1 MQSRSWCFQ
10 RYISVLIAVVF
21 VVGLCVIDADA
32 QRRRKR
38 RVRTAPRPVITN
50 PEITPAGSEST
61 GPDGERIIS
70 TVDDPSETEAVP
82 QTTGVPRTRGQAT
95 TNPQNMQRTINAL
108 SSEVNK
114 LNEKLDQ
121 MQENDRSHLD
131 MERLTR
137 AEQRAENVRAQLLE
151 VESKLADLQPKLEQI
166 EYGMKPEVIER
177 SAAGFGTVRPEE
189 VRETRRRQLE
199 TEKARVQAQIRI
211 LESSRTRLEAA
222 ITTAD
227 GEVDRLR
234 RRLEAR
240 EMQEQVAPAAPE
252 TRRTENPTPPQ
263 LDPDKQ

>member
-1 MQSRSWCFQ
+1 MQSRIWRFQ
-10 RYISVLIAVVF
+10 GYISFLIAVVF
-21 VVGLCVIDADA
+21 VVGLCVTDADA

-38 RVRTAPRPVITN
+38 RVRSAPRPVITN
-50 PEITPAGSEST
+50 PEIAPAGSESI

-70 TVDDPSETEAVP
+70 TVDDAPSDGDPIP
-82 QTTGVPRTRGQAT
+82 QTTSAAKTRGQT
-95 TNPQNMQRTINAL
+95 TDAQGMQRTINSL

-137 AEQRAENVRAQLLE
+137 AEQRAENVRAQLLD
-151 VESKLADLQPKLEQI
+151 VESKLADLQPRLEQI
-166 EYGMKPEVIER
+166 EYGLKPEVIER

-199 TEKARVQAQIRI
+199 SEKARVQAQVRL

-222 ITTAD
+222 ISTAD
-227 GEVDRLR
+227 AEVDRLR

-240 EMQEQVAPAAPE
+240 EMQEQVAPATPE
-252 TRRTENPTPPQ
+252 SRRPENPTPPE
-263 LDPDKQ
+263 

>member
-1 MQSRSWCFQ
+1 MHSGFWRFQ
-10 RYISVLIAVVF
+10 KYFALFIAVVF
-21 VVGLCVIDADA
+21 VVGLCVTDADA

-50 PEITPAGSEST
+50 PEITPAGSESI

-70 TVDDPSETEAVP
+70 TVDDPPADSEAIP
-82 QTTGVPRTRGQAT
+82 QTTGAPKTRGQANSDT
-95 TNPQNMQRTINAL
+95 QNMRRTINTL

-137 AEQRAENVRAQLLE
+137 AEQRAENVRTQLLD
-151 VESKLADLQPKLEQI
+151 VESKLADLQPKLDQI
-166 EYGMKPEVIER
+166 EYGLKPEVIEH
-177 SAAGFGTVRPEE
+177 SAAGLGTVRPEE

-199 TEKARVQAQIRI
+199 NEKARVQAQIRI

-222 ITTAD
+222 IITAD
-227 GEVDRLR
+227 AEVDRLR

-240 EMQEQVAPAAPE
+240 EMQEQVAPALPE
-252 TRRTENPTPPQ
+252 TRRPETPAPPQ
-263 LDPDKQ
+263 

>member
-1 MQSRSWCFQ
+1 MQSRFWSLQ
-10 RYISVLIAVVF
+10 KSLSVLIAVVF
-21 VVGLCVIDADA
+21 MVGLCVTDADA

-38 RVRTAPRPVITN
+38 RVRTAPRPMITN
-50 PEITPAGSEST
+50 PEIAPAGSESI

-70 TVDDPSETEAVP
+70 TVDDPSTDSEAVP
-82 QTTGVPRTRGQAT
+82 QTTGAAKTRAQVPAD
-95 TNPQNMQRTINAL
+95 PQGVRRTINAL
-108 SSEVNK
+108 SSEVNR

-137 AEQRAENVRAQLLE
+137 AEQRAESVRTQLLD
-151 VESKLADLQPKLEQI
+151 VESKLADLQPKLDQI
-166 EYGMKPEVIER
+166 EYGLKPEVIER

-199 TEKARVQAQIRI
+199 SEKARVQAQIRI

-240 EMQEQVAPAAPE
+240 EMQEQVAPAIPE
-252 TRRTENPTPPQ
+252 TRRPETPNPPQ
-263 LDPDKQ
+263 

>member
-1 MQSRSWCFQ
+1 MQSRFWSFQ
-10 RYISVLIAVVF
+10 KYFALFIAVVF
-21 VVGLCVIDADA
+21 LVGLCVTDADA

-38 RVRTAPRPVITN
+38 RVRTVPRPVITN
-50 PEITPAGSEST
+50 PEIAPAGSESI

-70 TVDDPSETEAVP
+70 TADETPTEGDPIP
-82 QTTGVPRTRGQAT
+82 QTTGAPKTRGQAN
-95 TNPQNMQRTINAL
+95 TNPQSMQRTINVL

-121 MQENDRSHLD
+121 MKETDRSHLD

-137 AEQRAENVRAQLLE
+137 AEQRAENVRAQLLD

-166 EYGMKPEVIER
+166 EYGLKPEVIER

-189 VRETRRRQLE
+189 VRESRRRQLE
-199 TEKARVQAQIRI
+199 SEKARVQAQIRI

-222 ITTAD
+222 IITAD

-240 EMQEQVAPAAPE
+240 EMQEQVAPAVPE
-252 TRRTENPTPPQ
+252 SRRPENPAPPQ
-263 LDPDKQ
+263 

>member
-1 MQSRSWCFQ
+1 MQSRIWRFQ
-10 RYISVLIAVVF
+10 GYTSFLIAVVF
-21 VVGLCVIDADA
+21 VVGLCVTDADA

-50 PEITPAGSEST
+50 PEIAPPGSEST

-70 TVDDPSETEAVP
+70 TVDDTPETEPIP
-82 QTTGVPRTRGQAT
+82 QTTGAPKTRAQTAAEA
-95 TNPQNMQRTINAL
+95 QSIRRTINAL
-108 SSEVNK
+108 SNEVSK

-121 MQENDRSHLD
+121 MQENDKSHLD

-137 AEQRAENVRAQLLE
+137 AEQRAESVRTQLLE
-151 VESKLADLQPKLEQI
+151 VESKLADLQPKLDSI
-166 EYGMKPEVIER
+166 EYGLKPEVIER

-199 TEKARVQAQIRI
+199 NEKLRVQAQIKI

-222 ITTAD
+222 IVTAD
-227 GEVDRLR
+227 AEVDRLR

-240 EMQEQVAPAAPE
+240 EMQEQVAPAVPE
-252 TRRTENPTPPQ
+252 TRRPDNPTPPQ
-263 LDPDKQ
+263 